1 MIAYFTR
8 HPNAANLLLLAG
20 VILGLMAI
28 QDMERETFPE
38 FAATEVS
45 VSVIY
50 PGASAADVDEQV
62 CLELDDALSGVNNLQ
77 DLECL
82 SVDGRAQATLEMA
95 ESADI
100 GQFYNDVASIASAM
114 NNLPDEAD
122 PPTVAIGGRTD
133 LIALLA
139 VSGIDTPD
147 SLVRY
152 ADELASKIEALSLV
166 SAATVSGISASELRI
181 SFDQSALRRYGL
193 SAGDVSEAIVTRSLR
208 APVGSVSTTNR
219 DITLRY
225 SDVRRSV
232 RELEDLV
239 VVQNS
244 SGGFVR
250 LSDLGTVQLVEES
263 SEVRSFIDGERA
275 AIIQITKNRD
285 DDAINAFQQ
294 FQSLLENER
303 QRFPD
308 PFKIQVTNDITERVG
323 DRINLVVENTGMG
336 LVLVIAVMMMFFT
349 FKEAIWISLALPFSF
364 MTALFF
370 MSLVGVTINMI
381 SLIALLMSVG
391 LIMDDSI
398 VIADNIAK
406 WRLKLPPK
414 QAAFKGVSE
423 VFPGVLSSFLT
434 TACVF
439 GPLMFLPGQFG
450 AILRFIPI
458 VLLIT
463 LAISLFEAF
472 LILPNHLS
480 HVKGDPAT
488 TERRFMPRNVERFKN
503 AIVLPTV
510 RFLMRWR
517 YFTVGTTF
525 AVLIVTI
532 GLIAGG
538 TVKIIGFPSTEGDT
552 IEVRLSLSSGLPL
565 ARTEAT
571 VEQLLAALKQV
582 EARLTPNTKNQ
593 QPLVERTLV
602 RYATNRDVKDN
613 GAHTVTVSVDLL
625 SSEQRNVSADDVL
638 IQWQK
643 EAGPITDLIQLN
655 FTQTESGPG
664 GSDLEVQLSGN
675 DLPQLEA
682 AAAEMLVRLVARKD
696 VTSAYQDF
704 YGGRPEINL
713 TLTEYAYTVGLTPRR
728 VVNQLRAAFAGSE
741 TDSFKIGVSGRD
753 VQVELANS
761 VLSLSDLET
770 FPIILPGGKQVGL
783 ELIADIQQSTTY
795 TQITR
800 KNGKALARIIGK
812 IDNATQTA
820 TGIGK
825 IVMRDFAPELK
836 KRFPD
841 ISIGVG
847 GASEETAK
855 SQSSIALKLLTG
867 LIGVYIILA
876 FQFHSYTL
884 PFVVMLSIPFA
895 LIGTVLGHIVMGI
908 NLSMPSMIGFASLS
922 GVVVNNAI
930 LFLTFFETHI
940 KDGDYKTAVIDAVA
954 HRFRPVLLSSTT
966 TFVGLLPIIFEP
978 SPQAQTLVP
987 LVVAV
992 AFGLLASFVLVVFVF
1007 PSALAI
1013 YFDFKSVDRWL
1024 ETREG
1029 AKEVPLTD
1037 LKGKPV
1043 A

>member
-1 MIAYFTR
+1 MIAFFTR

-20 VILGLMAI
+20 VILGFMAI
-28 QDMERETFPE
+28 KDMERETFPE

-50 PGASAADVDEQV
+50 PGASALDVDEQICV
-62 CLELDDALSGVNNLQ
+62 ELDDALGGVDNLQ
-77 DLECL
+77 DFECL
-82 SVDGRAQATLEMA
+82 SVDGRASATLEMS

-100 GQFYNDVASIASAM
+100 GQFYNDVASIASSINA
-114 NNLPDEAD
+114 LPSEAE

-152 ADELASKIEALSLV
+152 ADELAGKIEALSLV

-193 SAGDVSEAIVTRSLR
+193 SAGDVSDAITARSLR
-208 APVGSVSTTNR
+208 APVGSITTTNR

-225 SDVRRSV
+225 SDVRRSI
-232 RELEDLV
+232 RELQDLV
-239 VVQNS
+239 VTQND

-250 LSDLGTVQLVEES
+250 LSDLGTVRLVEETP
-263 SEVRSFIDGERA
+263 EVRSFIDGERA

-285 DDAINAFQQ
+285 DDAINAFKQ
-294 FQSLLENER
+294 FEALLEQER
-303 QRFPD
+303 KLFPA
-308 PFKIQVTNDITERVG
+308 PFKIQVTNDITEIVG
-323 DRINLVVENTGMG
+323 DRISLVVENTAMG
-336 LVLVIAVMMMFFT
+336 LVLVVAVMMMFFT
-349 FKEAIWISLALPFSF
+349 IKEAIWISLALPFSF

-406 WRLKLPPK
+406 WRTKLPPK
-414 QAAFKGVSE
+414 QAALKGVQE
-423 VFPGVLSSFLT
+423 VFPGVFSSFLT

-463 LAISLFEAF
+463 LAISLVEAF

-480 HVKGDPAT
+480 HVSGDPVT

-503 AIVLPTV
+503 AVILPIV
-510 RFLMRWR
+510 RFLLRWR

-525 AVLIVTI
+525 AMLIITI
-532 GLIAGG
+532 GFIAGG
-538 TVKIIGFPSTEGDT
+538 TIKIIGFPSTEGDT
-552 IEVRLSLSSGLPL
+552 IEVRLSLSSGLPIE
-565 ARTEAT
+565 RTEAT
-571 VEQLLAALKQV
+571 VKQLLQALDVV
-582 EARLTPNTKNQ
+582 EARFSPDTKDQ
-593 QPLVERTLV
+593 QPLIERRLV
-602 RYATNRDVKDN
+602 RYATNKDVKDN
-613 GAHTVTVSVDLL
+613 GAHTVTISVDLL
-625 SSEQRNVSADDVL
+625 SSEQRNVTADDVL
-638 IQWQK
+638 LAWRK
-643 EAGPITDLIQLN
+643 EAGPITDLVQSN

-664 GSDLEVQLSGN
+664 GSDLEVQLSGH
-675 DLPQLEA
+675 DLQQLEA
-682 AAAEMLVRLVARKD
+682 AAGAMKALLLARND

-713 TLTEYAYTVGLTPRR
+713 SLNNYAYTIGLTPLR
-728 VVNQLRAAFAGSE
+728 VVGQLRAAFSGSE

-753 VQVELANS
+753 VQVELANT

-770 FPIILPGGKQVGL
+770 FPITLPGGKQVGL
-783 ELIADIQQSTTY
+783 ELIADIEQSTTFS
-795 TQITR
+795 QITR

-825 IVMRDFAPELK
+825 IVLSDFAPELA

-841 ISIGVG
+841 VTIGVG

-884 PFVVMLSIPFA
+884 PFVVMLTIPFA
-895 LIGTVLGHIVMGI
+895 LIGTVLGHMLLGM

-930 LFLTFFETHI
+930 LFTTFFETHI
-940 KDGDYKTAVIDAVA
+940 KNGDYVTAAADAVG

-966 TFVGLLPIIFEP
+966 TFVGLMPIIFES

-1013 YFDFKSVDRWL
+1013 YFDIKNVDRWL
-1024 ETREG
+1024 ASRSG
-1029 AKEVPLTD
+1029 AEEEIVK
-1037 LKGKPV
+1037 